1 MKLSQ
6 ELSVVLE
13 LAGTDALGRQHEYIT
28 PEHLLFG
35 LLHDPEISSV
45 IERCQANPMAMK
57 RHIAGFLDADDSLR
71 GAPQGQVIQSQGFQR
86 ILQRAVIQA
95 QSSGRDAVSCEHVLI
110 AFFRESDCESTWLLE
125 DAGLDEFA
133 IQRAVAE
140 RGVHEDRAT
149 VETWETEEG
158 TPRPSSDPLGQ
169 FCVDLTARARLGEL
183 DPLVGRD
190 KELERCLRVLCRR
203 RKNNPLLLGEP
214 GVGKT
219 AIVEGLAQRIAAGEV
234 PDALSDAEVFA
245 LDMGTLMAGTRY
257 RGDFEQRVH
266 AILAA
271 LAERP
276 RPLLYLDEVHTVVG
290 AGSVQ
295 GGSMD
300 AGSLLKPVLQGGTI
314 QCLAST
320 TWEDYRRHMEKDAAL
335 TRRFQKVEVCEP
347 SEEEALRIIN
357 EGQKGLLEKHHDVRF
372 SKAAVEAAVHLSSR
386 YMHGRFLPDKAID
399 VLDEAGSTARLSSPR
414 RKRIGVHDVEAT
426 VAAMT
431 DIPTRRV
438 AADERRE
445 LRHLERDLK
454 LRVFGQDRAVRSV
467 CDAVKRARAGLRPP
481 DKTTGS
487 FLFWG
492 PTGVGK
498 TELAKAL
505 ADRMGMTLLR
515 YDMSEYMERHSV
527 SRLIGAPPGYVGYD
541 QGGMLTDAVIKNPR
555 AVVLLDEI
563 EKAHPDL
570 FNILLQVMDSGK
582 LTDNNGRQ
590 ADFRNVVLV
599 MTTNAGAELLAK
611 GGGIGFGAAQ
621 KHDGALAEVER
632 RFTPEFRNRLDG
644 LVRFDALPARVMSL
658 IVDKFIDELDR
669 QLSERDVRVKVTDAA
684 RKWLAKEG
692 YSAAFGARPLSRLID
707 EKVRKPMADELLFGA
722 LMRGGVVTVDA
733 NPDGV
738 ALNCAS
744 AKGRRPA
751 KALAGSD
758 DEAPD

>member
-1 MKLSQ
+1 MKLTQ

-35 LLHDPEISSV
+35 LLHDPEISAV
-45 IERCQANPMAMK
+45 IERCQADPMAMK
-57 RHIAGFLDADDSLR
+57 RHITSFLDDEDSLR
-71 GAPQGQVIQSQGFQR
+71 GAPEGQVIQSQGFQR

-95 QSSGRDAVSCEHVLI
+95 QSSGRDGVSCEHVLI
-110 AFFRESDCESTWLLE
+110 AFFHESDCESTWLLE

-140 RGVHEDRAT
+140 RGVGESGPN

-158 TPRPSSDPLGQ
+158 EPRPGNDPLSQ
-169 FCVDLTARARLGEL
+169 FCVDLTGRARAGEL

-190 KELERCLRVLCRR
+190 KELERCLQVLCRR

-219 AIVEGLAQRIAAGEV
+219 AIVEGLAQRIAVGAIPE
-234 PDALSDAEVFA
+234 ALAEAEVFA

-257 RGDFEQRVH
+257 RGDFEERVH

-290 AGSVQ
+290 AGAVQ

-300 AGSLLKPVLQGGTI
+300 AGSLLKPVLSGGSI
-314 QCLAST
+314 QCIAST
-320 TWEDYRRHMEKDAAL
+320 TWEDFRRHMEKDAAL
-335 TRRFQKVEVCEP
+335 TRRFQRVEVCEP
-347 SEEEALRIIN
+347 TEEEALRIIN
-357 EGQKGLLEKHHDVRF
+357 EGQKGLLEAHHEVRF
-372 SKAAVEAAVHLSSR
+372 SKAAVDAAVRLSAR
-386 YMHGRFLPDKAID
+386 YMHGKFLPDKAID
-399 VLDEAGSTARLSSPR
+399 VLDEAGSTARLSTPR

-426 VAAMT
+426 VGSMT

-454 LRVFGQDRAVRSV
+454 LRVFGQDPAVRAV

-505 ADRMGMTLLR
+505 AERMGMTLLR

-541 QGGMLTDAVIKNPR
+541 QGGMLTDAVIKKPR

-582 LTDNNGRQ
+582 LTDSNGRQ
-590 ADFRNVVLV
+590 ADFRNVVLI

-611 GGGIGFGAAQ
+611 GGGIGFGSAKQ
-621 KHDGALAEVER
+621 HDGALAEVER
-632 RFTPEFRNRLDG
+632 RFSPEFRNRLDG
-644 LVRFDALPARVMSL
+644 SVRFDALPGQVMTL
-658 IVDKFIDELDR
+658 IVDKFIDELDQ
-669 QLSERDVRVKVTDAA
+669 QLSEREVRVKVTDEA

-707 EKVRKPMADELLFGA
+707 DKVRKPMADELLFGE
-722 LMRGGVVTVDA
+722 LSSGGTVTVDLE
-733 NPDGV
+733 DGAI
-738 ALNCAS
+738 ALRCAA

-751 KALAGSD
+751 KALAASRSEGLD
-758 DEAPD
+758 